1 MQCFSFFP
9 CLFNVT
15 LITDVAKVATSS
27 QNVKIIA
34 MRSINI
40 LLVAFAALMSSCS
53 VYRSGQTPDDVY
65 FSPARE
71 QEAYVQ
77 VNNSPDRYGSS
88 YNESMPSDDHYLRM
102 KTLNPRRWSAFDNY
116 NYYNDWSYA
125 PYSPY
130 NNGFGLNY
138 GFGYGNINP
147 YYGYSYNNYY
157 NSYMNWN
164 NYYNPYYS
172 SVVIV
177 NPKTNPAGYTTLRN
191 FNAGSYRNTNYNSAV
206 NRRLYA
212 PSSSNLHNVRG
223 NNSTLGSSMRRIF
236 SGSNS
241 ARSSGNTYT
250 TPNYS
255 DRPVRSYTPSSNNNN
270 YSSGSTRSNSSGSS
284 SSSSSGSSGSSSGSR
299 PSRR

>member
-1 MQCFSFFP
+1 
-9 CLFNVT
+9 
-15 LITDVAKVATSS
+15 
-27 QNVKIIA
+27 

-40 LLVAFAALMSSCS
+40 LLVTAAALMSSCS

-65 FSPARE
+65 FSPTRE
-71 QEAYVQ
+71 QDAYVQ

-88 YNESMPSDDHYLRM
+88 YNESMPSEDNYLRM
-102 KTLNPRRWSAFDNY
+102 RVMNPGRWSAFDNY

-130 NNGFGLNY
+130 NSGFSL
-138 GFGYGNINP
+138 GYGNINP

-164 NYYNPYYS
+164 NYYNPYYP

-177 NPKTNPAGYTTLRN
+177 NPKTNPAGYTTMRN

-206 NRRLYA
+206 NRSRLYA
-212 PSSSNLHNVRG
+212 PSNNVHNNAPG
-223 NNSTLGSSMRRIF
+223 NNNGTLGNSMRRIF

-250 TPNYS
+250 NPNSS
-255 DRPVRSYTPSSNNNN
+255 DRPVRSYTPSSNNNNNN

-284 SSSSSGSSGSSSGSR
+284 GSSSGSSSSGSR